1 MYHLL
6 FNKKI
11 FNYNKMY
18 TSLKNKRN
26 QSKLTLKETFMMK
39 DPKMLKAYSKIIPER
54 FTEKKDIKKNK
65 DKLFFKK

>member
-1 MYHLL
+1 
-6 FNKKI
+6 
-11 FNYNKMY
+11 MY
-18 TSLKNKRN
+18 TPLKNKRN

-54 FTEKKDIKKNK
+54 FVEKKDIKKNK